1 LVRGLLISEIAAGS
15 PAEKA
20 GLQTGTLPVA
30 IKGESWL
37 LGGDILVSINGQEVR
52 TPEQCLKVV
61 KKLAVGRMVELGI
74 VRDGKLKRISVMVE
88 EHPLSLSG
96 TTQPKG
102 PERVDFQ
109 PLEWTSPDRW
119 PVNADRAF

>member
-1 LVRGLLISEIAAGS
+1 M
-15 PAEKA
+15 
-20 GLQTGTLPVA
+20 A

-52 TPEQCLKVV
+52 TPEQCHKVV

-74 VRDGKLKRISVMVE
+74 VRDGRLKRISVMVE

-96 TTQPKG
+96 TTQSKG

-109 PLEWTSPDRW
+109 PLDWTRPDRW
-119 PVNADRAF
+119 PVHADRAF